1 MCRLIDQILSDLVR
15 FGLFLGIDIGYDR
28 DGGVM
33 DVDLVKDFLQSK
45 SCRFHQSGMEWRADL
60 QHDGTASACFLQC
73 FTGFLNSCCST
84 RDDDL
89 SRAVEIHCLN
99 RKVFGGDFAAD
110 LHDGFRSGTDD
121 SCHAAFSERHRFLHE
136 AATQMDGM
144 HGICEG
150 DRTRCDQRRVFAKAV
165 ACCDIRREAV
175 FLQHLPYSDTGRQN
189 GRLGEFGLHQLCVRA
204 FEHHFGNREAER
216 FIRFFDQG
224 FDRIIVFKQI
234 LYHAHL
240 LRSLSREQKCSFHVV
255 TLRLYDK
262 YFC

>member
-1 MCRLIDQILSDLVR
+1 
-15 FGLFLGIDIGYDR
+15 
-28 DGGVM
+28 
-33 DVDLVKDFLQSK
+33 
-45 SCRFHQSGMEWRADL
+45 
-60 QHDGTASACFLQC
+60 
-73 FTGFLNSCCST
+73 
-84 RDDDL
+84 
-89 SRAVEIHCLN
+89 
-99 RKVFGGDFAAD
+99 
-110 LHDGFRSGTDD
+110 
-121 SCHAAFSERHRFLHE
+121 
-136 AATQMDGM
+136 MDGV

-240 LRSLSREQKCSFHVV
+240 LRSLSREQKCSFHLV
-255 TLRLYDK
+255 TLHII
-262 YFC
+262 